1 MAGIK
6 YDDRHTC
13 DMMTIIDGR
22 IQKLMRYPV
31 EETAAKHERIVK
43 EASRLFRERGF
54 GKVSVGEVMTAA
66 GLTHGAFYAH
76 FRSKEELQAAAVTYG
91 IKVSLGRMQ
100 GSNSK
105 KTKGSFADLYLSR
118 WHRDNPG
125 DGCTMAAL
133 AQEVARATPQLK
145 AAFEQGLENI
155 LSTKGGDRKQAI
167 FWAAAMIGGVVLA
180 RAVQDPQLSDEIL
193 KSVRQKLG

>member
-1 MAGIK
+1 
-6 YDDRHTC
+6 
-13 DMMTIIDGR
+13 MMIIIHGGC
-22 IQKLMRYPV
+22 KKKFMRYPA

-54 GKVSVGEVMTAA
+54 ENVSVADVMKAA

-76 FRSKEELQAAAVTYG
+76 FGSKEELQAAAIAYG
-91 IKVSLGRMQ
+91 QKVSLGRLQ
-100 GSNSK
+100 RSK
-105 KTKGSFADLYLSR
+105 EKTANESFTDRYLSQ

-133 AQEVARATPQLK
+133 AEEVARSTPELK
-145 AAFEQGLENI
+145 AAFELGLENI
-155 LSTKGGDRKQAI
+155 LSAEGGDRKEAI
-167 FWAAAMIGGVVLA
+167 FQVAAELGGVVLA

-193 KSVRQKLG
+193 SSVRQKLH

>member
-1 MAGIK
+1 
-6 YDDRHTC
+6 
-13 DMMTIIDGR
+13 MMLIIDGR

-54 GKVSVGEVMTAA
+54 ENVTVGEVMKAA

-76 FRSKEELQAAAVTYG
+76 FGSKAELQAAAVAYG
-91 IKVSLGRMQ
+91 QKVSLERVQ
-100 GSNSK
+100 RSNSK
-105 KTKGSFADLYLSR
+105 KSKESFADLYLSR

-133 AQEVARATPQLK
+133 GQEVARSTPELK

-155 LSTKGGDRKQAI
+155 ISAEGGDRKETI
-167 FWAAAMIGGVVLA
+167 FQVAAMIGGVVLA
-180 RAVQDPQLSDEIL
+180 RAVNDPQLSDEIL
-193 KSVRQKLG
+193 RSVRQTLG